1 MSEMRESYG
10 ELAEDPRWT
19 LTQRVAASEAFRR
32 SPRLRSFLLYVVEQS
47 LEKPREELNEYQ
59 VGTHVFG
66 RPESFN
72 PAEESIVRSSARQL
86 RVKLQEYFE
95 GEGRNES
102 LVVVIPK
109 GTYVPEFVPRKEGGQ
124 RAELN
129 QGNRGWRLA
138 VAVLSVACALLGW
151 TALRRERRGE
161 AAAPEGLVFAV
172 FPPTQ
177 SKIDVVLCDSA
188 LVVVNGFRKEVV
200 SLEEYTRR
208 AEQEPVPLPAGRPG
222 GATPG
227 AFPGGRLITSF
238 RDAAFVAGLEER
250 GVPAGY
256 RFDARHSRL
265 AQARDF
271 RSGNHILLGST
282 WSNPW
287 TTLFDEGL
295 NFRFERDEAGHFGI
309 RNRAPRAGE
318 APFYFISAERARNG
332 VSWARVSLG
341 PNLSGS
347 GKVLMISGLHTESSE
362 GATESVLSEEF
373 LRSVERAAGGS
384 KLAGMKSFELLV
396 EVRAVDGAVQ
406 GQRLVAARF
415 SE

>member
-1 MSEMRESYG
+1 MSEIRDSYG
-10 ELAEDPRWT
+10 KPAEDPRWMV
-19 LTQRVAASEAFRR
+19 TQRVAQSEAFRR
-32 SPRLRSFLLYVVEQS
+32 SPRLRSFLLYVVSQS
-47 LEKPREELNEYQ
+47 LEKPGEELNEYQ
-59 VGTHVFG
+59 IGTHVFG

-102 LVVVIPK
+102 LVVVVPK
-109 GTYVPEFVPRKEGGQ
+109 GTYVPEFLPRKEAGRREEGGVGLWRW
-124 RAELN
+124 RA
-129 QGNRGWRLA
+129 A
-138 VAVLSVACALLGW
+138 VAVLSVACAVLGW
-151 TALRRERRGE
+151 MAWRRDGGSA

-172 FPPTQ
+172 FPPAA
-177 SKIDVVLCDSA
+177 SRIGVVLCDSA

-208 AEQEPVPLPAGRPG
+208 AEQAPLPLPAGRHG
-222 GATPG
+222 GATPEV
-227 AFPGGRLITSF
+227 FPGGRLITSY
-238 RDAAFVAGLEER
+238 RDAAFAASIEER
-250 GVPAGY
+250 GSPAGY
-256 RFDARHSRL
+256 RFDTRHSRL

-271 RSGNHILLGST
+271 RTGHHILLGST

-287 TTLFDEGL
+287 TTLFDERL
-295 NFRFERDEAGHFGI
+295 NFRFEWDGAGHFGI

-318 APFYFISAERARNG
+318 AGFYTIEAEKARNG

-341 PNLSGS
+341 PNLSGN

-362 GATESVLSEEF
+362 GATEAVLSEEF
-373 LRSVERAAGGS
+373 LRSVERAAGG
-384 KLAGMKSFELLV
+384 KRIQGMKSFELLL

-406 GQRLVAARF
+406 GHRLVAARF